1 MGRTV
6 DRFLFSSYLINYY
19 IWEIL
24 QDRSKEISVKVG
36 LGNPWEVF
44 DGEIREL
51 FYRHLAA
58 GPRRVNISR
67 QVYYNSPTAT
77 ALLHHGVP
85 AFRLALPQHGG
96 LRVGGSE
103 EPGSQHLPAS

>member
-19 IWEIL
+19 IRKIL
-24 QDRSKEISVKVG
+24 QTRSKEISVKVG

-58 GPRRVNISR
+58 GPRRVTRHPSLEHDMRVLTLVLTLFNTM
-67 QVYYNSPTAT
+67 V
-77 ALLHHGVP
+77 GE
-85 AFRLALPQHGG
+85 GG
-96 LRVGGSE
+96 E
-103 EPGSQHLPAS
+103 CA